1 MLLQDI
7 TSEGEMRKQKSCV
20 AFLHL
25 RLYHLAF
32 LATYSLLRGL
42 KRNDTDSTG
51 AFSGSRSDPL
61 GNKELFF
68 YSFTLF
74 FYPLSLCQIPPVTD
88 TLLLL
93 LFSSPSPCF
102 KLLFYLYFLLYIF
115 IISRSTQTMQTL
127 PRAIRLE
134 IVFFP

>member
-1 MLLQDI
+1 
-7 TSEGEMRKQKSCV
+7 MRKQKCCV

-74 FYPLSLCQIPPVTD
+74 FYPLSLCQIPPVTNRH
-88 TLLLL
+88 
-93 LFSSPSPCF
+93 SSSCCYSLHHHPVLS
-102 KLLFYLYFLLYIF
+102 YFFIYIFTLYIYNF
-115 IISRSTQTMQTL
+115 PQYPEYANTFHYLGQFGWRLSSF
-127 PRAIRLE
+127 PKVKKAI
-134 IVFFP
+134 